1 MRVRAVSNSA
11 AQSAQPLTTSASA
24 PQAGR
29 DRTGRTT
36 RLWVLHHLS
45 VLLSIAVAVPAAA
58 ATVSGAPA
66 APLARWSVG
75 RSGCTDSA
83 ADNFEPGAVVD
94 DGSCAYSCEA
104 LVARLGAP
112 NGTHCSIYD
121 LAAGTW
127 TGRPSNGAV
136 VQGRPAAGWRP
147 GSANDSR
154 PAWLPP
160 LTARLAGSSAPRFL
174 RYANASHFSVSVTGT
189 SGCPAPPPD
198 SRMFVETGENGGG
211 GALALPQYGGGLG
224 G

>member
-11 AQSAQPLTTSASA
+11 AQSAQPLTTSAASA
-24 PQAGR
+24 PQARR

-36 RLWVLHHLS
+36 RLWVLHHLP
-45 VLLSIAVAVPAAA
+45 VLLAIAVAAPAAA

-66 APLARWSVG
+66 APLARRSVAVG

-94 DGSCAYSCEA
+94 DGGCAYSCEA

-112 NGTHCSIYD
+112 NGSHCSIYD

-160 LTARLAGSSAPRFL
+160 LTARLHHSSVPRLL
-174 RYANASHFSVSVTGT
+174 RYANASHF
-189 SGCPAPPPD
+189 
-198 SRMFVETGENGGG
+198 
-211 GALALPQYGGGLG
+211 
-224 G
+224 